1 VRVLYSFPDR
11 LGKPGI
17 GLTALQQVRETARHG
32 VDVSLFCTSLGA
44 DVPTNVTVVETLS
57 AAGQR
62 IPHRAIGVDRAYRYH
77 DLRVSAALRRLRTN
91 VDIVHCWPRATLRT
105 ARTAAGL
112 GIPCLREVPNT
123 HTAHAVEVVAS
134 ETASLGLTPVRGHS
148 HAVDRRAI
156 DREELEYD
164 RASGLLVPSEYSLQ
178 TFVARGVAR
187 EKLLMHRYG
196 YPEDDFHAPPG
207 QPRSSG
213 PLRAIFVGR
222 CEPRKGLHHALRAWI
237 DSGAAE
243 AGGRLTVCG
252 SFDPAYREL
261 LGPLLAHP
269 SVEVIGFTSDPAS
282 LMRDSDVLILPS
294 IEEGSALV
302 TYEAQA
308 CGCVL
313 AVSEA
318 TGARCRDGIE
328 GLVHAPGDVQALTD
342 HLRLLL
348 TDRDLLVRLRKASL
362 SRIDEL
368 SWSRAG
374 QELAG
379 IYADQVARGR
389 PAAQLLRYPSRADVV
404 SE

>member
-1 VRVLYSFPDR
+1 
-11 LGKPGI
+11 
-17 GLTALQQVRETARHG
+17 
-32 VDVSLFCTSLGA
+32 
-44 DVPTNVTVVETLS
+44 VTVVETLS
-57 AAGQR
+57 AAGRR
-62 IPHRAIGVDRAYRYH
+62 IPHSALGIDRAYRYH
-77 DLRVSAALRRLRTN
+77 DLRVSAALRRLRAN

-105 ARTAAGL
+105 ARTAAAL

-123 HTAHAVEVVAS
+123 HTAHAVEVVAR
-134 ETASLGLTPVRGHS
+134 ETASLGLTPARGHS

-187 EKLLMHRYG
+187 EKLLLHRFG
-196 YPEDDFHAPPG
+196 YSEVDFHAPPG
-207 QPRSSG
+207 QPPSSG

-237 DSGAAE
+237 DSGAGE
-243 AGGRLTVCG
+243 AGGRFTVCG
-252 SFDPAYREL
+252 SFDQGYREL